1 MNFFCKGGFAMRG
14 RSSQNIWILVLLM
27 LAGVVLGGFIAKLV
41 GGVSALSWLAYGNSF
56 GLSSAGFRRADI
68 AIWADHPLYHC
79 GYHRHYSGV
88 FHLQKAIMIFRGQT
102 ILPFPFFQEKPFFFY
117 EKYGSFLEKNTKKRY
132 DKM

>member
-1 MNFFCKGGFAMRG
+1 MRG

-56 GLSSAGFRRADI
+56 GLSS
-68 AIWADHPLYHC
+68 PLMLDL
-79 GYHRHYSGV
+79 GVLTLQFGRYHRHYSGV

>member
-1 MNFFCKGGFAMRG
+1 MRG

-56 GLSSAGFRRADI
+56 GLSSPLMLDLGVLTLQFGLTIR
-68 AIWADHPLYHC
+68 LYHC